1 MKMEMVIVIS
11 ELQMGSKCV
20 AQVQGTQTVLSMPDS
35 QDKRVSTDE
44 SECYAFV
51 ISSKTDSDFAII
63 IIIFS
68 NILFIDVFC
77 SHNHHAVLRVS
88 YITPTPCAHGHSG

>member
-1 MKMEMVIVIS
+1 MEMVIVIS

-63 IIIFS
+63 NININI

-77 SHNHHAVLRVS
+77 SHSHHAVLRVS